1 MKKLTTTL
9 AVLLITAATLPAQGR
24 GVPWGGGPGRGGPG
38 PGFGAMSAWPGSR
51 TPVTGAPYSGVQT
64 TLVQQTLANGNQIVR
79 QEQAKVY
86 RDGQGR
92 VRIEQTST
100 NAGTAQRRTSVTITD
115 PVAGAAY
122 LLNSE
127 TKTYMQ
133 TPARVF
139 ARPPA
144 RPSNG
149 SGFTAGAGR
158 GRAGSQ
164 AQAGVGGRAR
174 DGAQTQ
180 TEDLGIQ
187 TVEGQAAT
195 GTRTTRTIPAGGIGN
210 QQPIQIVRE
219 TWISTALHVPVL
231 IKTSDPRFG
240 VTSMQLSNV
249 LMAEPDPSLFQP
261 PSDYTAAGRPGA
273 RTIARRPLAK

>member
-24 GVPWGGGPGRGGPG
+24 FAGGPGRGGPG

-51 TPVTGAPYSGVQT
+51 IPVTGAPYSGVQT

-79 QEQAKVY
+79 QEQAKVD

-149 SGFTAGAGR
+149 SGFTAGVGR

-273 RTIARRPLAK
+273 RTIARRPPAQ